1 MSRHTTEHAVDRFEH
16 AVQLYDDDLVLIG
29 SMQQFLSAG
38 LSAGDAC
45 VVIAT
50 PEHTAALLEALE
62 ASGLDMASLSAEG
75 CFVTL
80 DAGQTL
86 KTFLVAGLV
95 DPQLF
100 TATFGAVLER
110 AAGRGRRVRAV
121 GELVALLW
129 ADGNVTAALE
139 VESLWNAL
147 GSDYDTS
154 LLCAYP
160 VESFSDPAFA
170 APFRQMCAKHTQVVP
185 AASEGSLTLP
195 FELASGS
202 QARAYLR
209 ERLPL
214 MGCVHVLEDAVLLLS
229 ELVNNAVVHAGSGAE
244 VRLRRSDDLLFVEV
258 RDGGAGG
265 VLRRDAQTHDLGG
278 RGLALL
284 DTVAAQ
290 WGADA
295 AGAAGHRV
303 WFQLDLSV

>member
-1 MSRHTTEHAVDRFEH
+1 MSRHTTEHAADQFEH

-29 SMQQFLSAG
+29 SMQQFLTAG

-50 PEHTAALLEALE
+50 PEHTAALLEAPT
-62 ASGLDMASLSAEG
+62 GLDLASLSAEG

-80 DAGQTL
+80 DARQTL
-86 KTFLVAGLV
+86 ETFLIDGLV
-95 DPQLF
+95 EPQLF

-110 AAGRGRRVRAV
+110 ASGRGRRVRAV
-121 GELVALLW
+121 GEMVALLW
-129 ADGNVTAALE
+129 ADGNVAAALE

-147 GSDYDTS
+147 RSGYDIS

-170 APFRQMCAKHTQVVP
+170 ASFRQMCAKHTQVVP

-195 FELASGS
+195 SELTSGR

-209 ERLPL
+209 EMLPP

-295 AGAAGHRV
+295 AGTGGHRV
-303 WFQLDLSV
+303 WFQLDLSA